1 MLIPRAFC
9 STGIGH
15 KTVEYGPGGGFQA
28 GQAWRVCRQR
38 TGPGSGIDR
47 NWRKGDRVI
56 DALKTYGG
64 LLRGVTLA
72 GLIMVT
78 LAACGDEAQQDTEPT
93 VPAGV
98 EQAATEVS
106 EMGVGLSPE
115 AIEDPAAAEV
125 PQDIETI
132 AVTIEDGKF
141 NPDRISGFV
150 DSEYVLMVTGDGTE
164 HTLSIPNLVAD
175 ETIAAEGVTEIA
187 MSISA
192 EPSDLEITL
201 DGEPAGTF
209 EVQDPAGFS
218 D

>member
-1 MLIPRAFC
+1 MQR
-9 STGIGH
+9 SGI
-15 KTVEYGPGGGFQA
+15 QA
-28 GQAWRVCRQR
+28 GQHGAPAGN
-38 TGPGSGIDR
+38 GPSLVPDINRD
-47 NWRKGDRVI
+47 WRKGDRVI
-56 DALKTYGG
+56 DALRTYGG
-64 LLRGVTLA
+64 LLRGVALA
-72 GLIMVT
+72 GLISVT
-78 LAACGDEAQQDTEPT
+78 LAACGEEEATEPT
-93 VPAGV
+93 IPAGV
-98 EQAATEVS
+98 EEVSTEVS

-115 AIEDPAAAEV
+115 AREDPAGADV

-150 DSEYVLMVTGDGTE
+150 DSEYVLLVTGDGTE
-164 HTLSIPNLVAD
+164 HTLEIPNIVAG
-175 ETIAAEGVTEIA
+175 ETIAADGVTEVA

-192 EPSDLEITL
+192 EPSDIEITL

>member
-1 MLIPRAFC
+1 M
-9 STGIGH
+9 
-15 KTVEYGPGGGFQA
+15 
-28 GQAWRVCRQR
+28 
-38 TGPGSGIDR
+38 
-47 NWRKGDRVI
+47 I

-64 LLRGVTLA
+64 LLRGVALA

-78 LAACGDEAQQDTEPT
+78 LAACGDEEEQATEPT
-93 VPAGV
+93 LPAGV
-98 EQAATEVS
+98 EQASTEVA

-115 AIEDPAAAEV
+115 ALEDPAGADV

-150 DSEYVLMVTGDGTE
+150 DSEYVLLITGDGTE
-164 HTLSIPNLVAD
+164 HTLSIPDLVDD
-175 ETIAAEGVTEIA
+175 ETIAAEGVTEVA
-187 MSISA
+187 LSISA

-209 EVQDPAGFS
+209 EVQSPAGFS